1 MIKPFKF
8 FRGYTYSD
16 EFTLLSIP
24 RRMSGRTISQDL
36 VPVQPMGPPSYM
48 LNRYNTAD
56 IASLADLSNEVNNL
70 VRSPEYIPAGYV
82 SIPIQFNYDSFVISR
97 VRTKMRRNI
106 NWRGYE
112 TSIQEREGAVIILKI
127 VSGINIGGM
136 FHIVYLITRD
146 GNTENYRVSVPLVN
160 LQRRG

>member
-1 MIKPFKF
+1 MIKPFKLLK
-8 FRGYTYSD
+8 GYTYSD
-16 EFTLLSIP
+16 EYTFPIA
-24 RRMSGRTISQDL
+24 RRMSGRTIAQ
-36 VPVQPMGPPSYM
+36 
-48 LNRYNTAD
+48 
-56 IASLADLSNEVNNL
+56 DLSNQVQQI

-82 SIPIQFNYDSFVISR
+82 SIPVQFNYDGYVISR

-106 NWRGYE
+106 NWRGSE

-136 FHIVYLITRD
+136 FQILYLITRD
-146 GNTENYRVSVPLVN
+146 GNTERHNVSVPLVN

>member
-1 MIKPFKF
+1 MIKPFKLF
-8 FRGYTYSD
+8 KGYTYRD
-16 EFTLLSIP
+16 EFTLPIA
-24 RRMSGRTISQDL
+24 RRMSGRTI
-36 VPVQPMGPPSYM
+36 VQ
-48 LNRYNTAD
+48 
-56 IASLADLSNEVNNL
+56 DLSNLSNQVQQI

-82 SIPIQFNYDSFVISR
+82 SIPVQFNYDGFVISR
-97 VRTKMRRNI
+97 IRTKMRRNI

-136 FHIVYLITRD
+136 FRILYLITRD
-146 GNTENYRVSVPLVN
+146 GNTERYNVSVPLIN

>member
-1 MIKPFKF
+1 MIKPFKLLK
-8 FRGYTYSD
+8 GYTYSD
-16 EFTLLSIP
+16 EYTFPIA
-24 RRMSGRTISQDL
+24 RRMSGRTIAQ
-36 VPVQPMGPPSYM
+36 
-48 LNRYNTAD
+48 
-56 IASLADLSNEVNNL
+56 DLSNQVQQI

-82 SIPIQFNYDSFVISR
+82 SIPVQFNYDGFVISR
-97 VRTKMRRNI
+97 IRTKMRRNI

-146 GNTENYRVSVPLVN
+146 GNTENYRVSVPLIN

>member
-8 FRGYTYSD
+8 FRGKVYTD
-16 EFTLLSIP
+16 EFEFP
-24 RRMSGRTISQDL
+24 RVRRMSGRTIAQ
-36 VPVQPMGPPSYM
+36 
-48 LNRYNTAD
+48 
-56 IASLADLSNEVNNL
+56 DLSNQVQQI

-82 SIPIQFNYDSFVISR
+82 SIPVQFNYDEFVISR
-97 VRTKMRRNI
+97 IRTKMRRNI

-136 FHIVYLITRD
+136 FQILYLITRD
-146 GNTENYRVSVPLVN
+146 GNTERYNVSVPLIN

>member
-1 MIKPFKF
+1 MIKPFKLLK
-8 FRGYTYSD
+8 GYTYSD
-16 EFTLLSIP
+16 EFTFPIA
-24 RRMSGRTISQDL
+24 RRMSGRTIAQ
-36 VPVQPMGPPSYM
+36 
-48 LNRYNTAD
+48 
-56 IASLADLSNEVNNL
+56 DLSNQVQQI

-82 SIPIQFNYDSFVISR
+82 SIPVQFNYDEFVISR
-97 VRTKMRRNI
+97 IRTKMRRNI

-136 FHIVYLITRD
+136 FQILYLITRD
-146 GNTENYRVSVPLVN
+146 GNTERYNVSVPLVE

>member
-1 MIKPFKF
+1 MIKPFKLLK
-8 FRGYTYSD
+8 GYTYSD
-16 EFTLLSIP
+16 EYTLPIA
-24 RRMSGRTISQDL
+24 RRMSGRTIAQ
-36 VPVQPMGPPSYM
+36 
-48 LNRYNTAD
+48 
-56 IASLADLSNEVNNL
+56 DLSNQVQQI

-82 SIPIQFNYDSFVISR
+82 SIPIQFNYDGFVISR

-106 NWRGYE
+106 NWRGCE

-136 FHIVYLITRD
+136 FRILYLITRD
-146 GNTENYRVSVPLVN
+146 GNTERHNVSVPLVN

>member
-1 MIKPFKF
+1 MIKPFKLLK
-8 FRGYTYSD
+8 GYTYSD
-16 EFTLLSIP
+16 EFTFPIA
-24 RRMSGRTISQDL
+24 RRMSGRTIAQ
-36 VPVQPMGPPSYM
+36 
-48 LNRYNTAD
+48 
-56 IASLADLSNEVNNL
+56 DLSNQVQQM

-82 SIPIQFNYDSFVISR
+82 SIPIPEPNYDEFVISR

-112 TSIQEREGAVIILKI
+112 TSIQERNGEVIILKI

-136 FHIVYLITRD
+136 FQILYLITRD
-146 GNTENYRVSVPLVN
+146 GNTERYNVSVPLIN

>member
-1 MIKPFKF
+1 MIKPFKLLK
-8 FRGYTYSD
+8 GYTYSD

-24 RRMSGRTISQDL
+24 R
-36 VPVQPMGPPSYM
+36 
-48 LNRYNTAD
+48 
-56 IASLADLSNEVNNL
+56 
-70 VRSPEYIPAGYV
+70 SPEYIPAGYISV
-82 SIPIQFNYDSFVISR
+82 PIQFNYDSFVISR

-112 TSIQEREGAVIILKI
+112 TSIHEIDGTVIILKI

-136 FHIVYLITRD
+136 FHILYLITRD
-146 GNTENYRVSVPLVN
+146 GNTERYNVSVPLVN

>member
-1 MIKPFKF
+1 MIKPFKLLK
-8 FRGYTYSD
+8 GYTYSD
-16 EFTLLSIP
+16 EYTFPIA
-24 RRMSGRTISQDL
+24 RRMSGRTIL
-36 VPVQPMGPPSYM
+36 EEFMTTVPQM
-48 LNRYNTAD
+48 
-56 IASLADLSNEVNNL
+56 

-82 SIPIQFNYDSFVISR
+82 SIPVQFNYDSFVISR
-97 VRTKMRRNI
+97 IRTKIRRNI

-136 FHIVYLITRD
+136 FQILYLITRD
-146 GNTENYRVSVPLVN
+146 GNTERYNVSVPLVN

>member
-1 MIKPFKF
+1 MIKPFKLLK
-8 FRGYTYSD
+8 GYTYSD
-16 EFTLLSIP
+16 EFTFPIA
-24 RRMSGRTISQDL
+24 RRMSGRTINQ
-36 VPVQPMGPPSYM
+36 
-48 LNRYNTAD
+48 N
-56 IASLADLSNEVNNL
+56 LSNQVQQI

-82 SIPIQFNYDSFVISR
+82 SIPVQFNYDEFVISR
-97 VRTKMRRNI
+97 IRTKMRRNI

-136 FHIVYLITRD
+136 FRILYLITRD
-146 GNTENYRVSVPLVN
+146 GNTERHNVSVPLIN

>member
-1 MIKPFKF
+1 MIKPFKLF
-8 FRGYTYSD
+8 KGYTYSD
-16 EFTLLSIP
+16 EFTLPIA
-24 RRMSGRTISQDL
+24 RRMSGRTIAQ
-36 VPVQPMGPPSYM
+36 
-48 LNRYNTAD
+48 
-56 IASLADLSNEVNNL
+56 DLSNLSNQVQQI

-82 SIPIQFNYDSFVISR
+82 SIPGQFNYDEYVISR

-127 VSGINIGGM
+127 LGGINIGGM
-136 FHIVYLITRD
+136 FRIVYLITRD
-146 GNTENYRVSVPLVN
+146 GNTESYNVSVPLIN

>member
-1 MIKPFKF
+1 MIIPFKF
-8 FRGYTYSD
+8 FKGKVYTD
-16 EFTLLSIP
+16 EYTLPIS
-24 RRMSGRTISQDL
+24 RRMSGRTIAQDL
-36 VPVQPMGPPSYM
+36 INTVSQTVRDPNYVP
-48 LNRYNTAD
+48 
-56 IASLADLSNEVNNL
+56 AS
-70 VRSPEYIPAGYV
+70 YIP
-82 SIPIQFNYDSFVISR
+82 ITQTFYDGFVINV
-97 VRTKMRRNI
+97 VRDKMINMI

-112 TSIQEREGAVIILKI
+112 VNIQETPGVMIILKI

>member
-1 MIKPFKF
+1 MIKPFKLLK
-8 FRGYTYSD
+8 GYTYSD
-16 EFTLLSIP
+16 EFTLPIA
-24 RRMSGRTISQDL
+24 RRMSGRTIAQ
-36 VPVQPMGPPSYM
+36 
-48 LNRYNTAD
+48 
-56 IASLADLSNEVNNL
+56 DLSNQVQQI

-82 SIPIQFNYDSFVISR
+82 SIPIQFNYDGFVISR
-97 VRTKMRRNI
+97 VRTKIRRNI

-136 FHIVYLITRD
+136 FQILYLITRD
-146 GNTENYRVSVPLVN
+146 GNTERHNVSVPLVN

>member
-1 MIKPFKF
+1 MIKPFKLLK
-8 FRGYTYSD
+8 GYTYRD
-16 EFTLLSIP
+16 EFTFPIA
-24 RRMSGRTISQDL
+24 RRMSGRTIAQ
-36 VPVQPMGPPSYM
+36 
-48 LNRYNTAD
+48 
-56 IASLADLSNEVNNL
+56 DLSNQVQQI

-82 SIPIQFNYDSFVISR
+82 SIPVQFNYDEFVISR
-97 VRTKMRRNI
+97 IRTKMRRNI

-136 FHIVYLITRD
+136 FQILYLITRD
-146 GNTENYRVSVPLVN
+146 GNTERHNVSVPLVE

>member
-1 MIKPFKF
+1 MIPFKF
-8 FRGYTYSD
+8 FVGKVYSD
-16 EFTLLSIP
+16 EFTLPIA
-24 RRMSGRTISQDL
+24 RRMSGRTIAQ
-36 VPVQPMGPPSYM
+36 
-48 LNRYNTAD
+48 
-56 IASLADLSNEVNNL
+56 DLSNQVQQI

-82 SIPIQFNYDSFVISR
+82 SIPIQFNYDGFVISR

-106 NWRGYE
+106 NWRGCE

-136 FHIVYLITRD
+136 FRILYLITRD
-146 GNTENYRVSVPLVN
+146 GNTERHNVSVPLVN

>member
-1 MIKPFKF
+1 MIKPFKLLK
-8 FRGYTYSD
+8 GYTYSD
-16 EFTLLSIP
+16 EYTFPIA
-24 RRMSGRTISQDL
+24 RRMSGRTIAQ
-36 VPVQPMGPPSYM
+36 
-48 LNRYNTAD
+48 
-56 IASLADLSNEVNNL
+56 DLSNQVQQI

-82 SIPIQFNYDSFVISR
+82 SIPIQFNYDEFVISR
-97 VRTKMRRNI
+97 IRTKMRRNI

-136 FHIVYLITRD
+136 FRILYLITRD
-146 GNTENYRVSVPLVN
+146 GNTERHNVSVPLVN

>member
-1 MIKPFKF
+1 MIKPFKLLK
-8 FRGYTYSD
+8 GYTYSD
-16 EFTLLSIP
+16 EFTFPIA
-24 RRMSGRTISQDL
+24 RRMSGRTIL
-36 VPVQPMGPPSYM
+36 EEFMTTVPQM
-48 LNRYNTAD
+48 
-56 IASLADLSNEVNNL
+56 

-82 SIPIQFNYDSFVISR
+82 PIPLPQTFYDEYVITL
-97 VRTKMRRNI
+97 VRTKMRQNI

-112 TSIQEREGAVIILKI
+112 TSMRETRDVTIRLKV

-146 GNTENYRVSVPLVN
+146 GNTERYNVSVPLIN

>member
-1 MIKPFKF
+1 MIKPFKLLK
-8 FRGYTYSD
+8 GYTYSD
-16 EFTLLSIP
+16 EFTFPIA
-24 RRMSGRTISQDL
+24 RRMSGRTIAQ
-36 VPVQPMGPPSYM
+36 
-48 LNRYNTAD
+48 
-56 IASLADLSNEVNNL
+56 DLSNLSNQVQQM

-82 SIPIQFNYDSFVISR
+82 SIPVQFNYDGFVISR
-97 VRTKMRRNI
+97 IRTKMRRNI

-136 FHIVYLITRD
+136 FQILYLITRD
-146 GNTENYRVSVPLVN
+146 GNTERHNVSVPLVN

>member
-1 MIKPFKF
+1 MIKPFKLLK
-8 FRGYTYSD
+8 GYTYSD
-16 EFTLLSIP
+16 EYTFPIA
-24 RRMSGRTISQDL
+24 RRMSGRTIAQ
-36 VPVQPMGPPSYM
+36 
-48 LNRYNTAD
+48 
-56 IASLADLSNEVNNL
+56 DLSNQVQQI

-82 SIPIQFNYDSFVISR
+82 SIPVQFNYDGFVISR
-97 VRTKMRRNI
+97 IRTKMRRNI

-136 FHIVYLITRD
+136 FRILYLITRD
-146 GNTENYRVSVPLVN
+146 GNTERHNVSVPLVN